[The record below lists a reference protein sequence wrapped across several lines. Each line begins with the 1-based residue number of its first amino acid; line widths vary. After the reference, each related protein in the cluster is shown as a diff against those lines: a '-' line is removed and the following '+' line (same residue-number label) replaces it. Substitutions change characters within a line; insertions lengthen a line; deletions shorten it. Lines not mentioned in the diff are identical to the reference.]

1 MRKAIEWAVGNSAG
15 VNILV
20 ALVLIGGFLSF
31 FGMRRETFPEFQLDV
46 ILVSVPYPGAT
57 PDEVES
63 GICQKIEEA
72 VQSLSGIKKLTSICR
87 EGAGFTL
94 VQLETSVRDPQ
105 RILSEIRSAVDRVS
119 VFFPERSEK
128 STVEQVVFRLPA
140 IRVAVMGP
148 KAVMGPN
155 DRSADSEARLRTYV
169 EQVRERL
176 LELPSVSQAQI
187 LNAKAYQIDVEVD
200 EDALRKYGLTLS
212 QIAQAIRREN
222 MELPSGQ
229 MKTDGQEILLR
240 GKNKSE
246 FGEDIARL
254 PLITESN
261 GAVLHIG
268 DIGNV
273 RDAFDDVT
281 AISEINGR
289 PAMVISIERTSAE
302 DLLCISDEVKALV
315 KEATVPDGYALKIWG
330 DESVDVRDRIRMLRS
345 NGIQGGV
352 IVFLLLAM
360 FLNLRLAFW
369 VAMGIPISVFGAGSV
384 LLAMGDTLNML
395 TMFAFL
401 MAVGI
406 VVDDGIVIGENIF
419 EHRRLGKTNR
429 QAAIDGVCEVLPS
442 VFSSVATTI
451 IAFIPLFY
459 VSGVM
464 GKFIAVMPTAII
476 AMLLISLAEAT
487 FALPGHL
494 SHEPHEPRTVVERIR
509 HGFSLL
515 FWPIEAFFE
524 FISKY
529 MNAALDRFGEGFY
542 LPLLKFCF
550 RYPGMPIGA
559 SILAVSLAFGMVRS
573 GWVAF
578 EFFPELDGRTLIGQI
593 IYPDGTPVS
602 VTEEA
607 AHRMEA
613 AARRISE
620 RIAADEESKGITKT
634 PPPTAEDSPRGP
646 VIMTYLQV
654 GTAAQGDPAGGDRI
668 NGSHVAQVQ
677 VELHEATMRSVTSA
691 EIMNLWRKE
700 AGEFVGADRVTYQAA
715 NMGPGGQPLEFK
727 ILAPREKVA
736 ELEAAV
742 EAAKVALRTFV
753 GVYDISDDSNPGK
766 FEFNFKIKERAQSL
780 KLTNADLSETVR
792 NAYYGAEAMRLQRGR
807 HEVKLMVRYP
817 LEKRRSLAELDELRI
832 RGPDGVERPLNE
844 LAEITH
850 SRGYSEINRLD
861 QLRSITVSADIDTA
875 QGNAALVAT
884 KLQETLVPELL
895 AKYPSLRFRW
905 EGQQQETGESFFSLV
920 IGFSIAMMSM
930 YMLLVFEFSSYL
942 QPLIIL
948 AIIPFSIVA
957 AIFGHALMHL
967 PLTLFSM
974 FGMVTL
980 AGVVVN
986 DSIVLVDFINQCI
999 EKQMPV
1005 REALLTAGSRRLRAV
1020 FLTSVTTIAG
1030 LLPMLLEKSFQAQ
1043 VLIPMA
1049 TSLAFGLI
1057 GSTTLVLLMVPLLYQ
1072 LYVIVGTELE

>member
-1 MRKAIEWAVGNSAG
+1 MRRAIEWAVRNGAG

-20 ALVLIGGFLSF
+20 LIVLVGGLVSF
-31 FGMRRETFPEFQLDV
+31 FAMRRETFPEFQLDV
-46 ILVSVPYPGAT
+46 ILVTVPYPGAT

-72 VQSLSGIKKLTSICR
+72 IQSLSGIKKLTSICR
-87 EGAGFTL
+87 EGSGFTL
-94 VQLETSVRDPQ
+94 AQLETSVKDPQ
-105 RILSEIRSAVDRVS
+105 RLLSEIRSAVDRVS
-119 VFFPERSEK
+119 IFFPERSEK

-140 IRVAVMGP
+140 IRVAIMGP
-148 KAVMGPN
+148 D
-155 DRSADSEARLRTYV
+155 DRSAESEARLRTYV

-176 LELPSVSQAQI
+176 LELPSVSQATI

-200 EDALRKYGLTLS
+200 EDTLRKYGLTLA
-212 QIAQAIRREN
+212 QIAQIVRREN

-229 MKTDGQEILLR
+229 LKTDGQEILLR

-246 FGEDIARL
+246 IGEGIARL

-261 GAVLHIG
+261 GAVLRIG

-273 RDAFDDVT
+273 RDEFDDIT

-289 PAMVISIERTSAE
+289 PALVVSIERTSAE
-302 DLLCISDEVKALV
+302 DLLSISDEVNMFV
-315 KEATVPDGYALKIWG
+315 KNADVPDGYALKTWG

-345 NGIQGGV
+345 NGLQGGI

-369 VAMGIPISVFGAGSV
+369 VAMGIPISVFGAGAV
-384 LLAMGDTLNML
+384 LLYMGDTLNML

-419 EHRRLGKTNR
+419 EHRRMGKTHVE
-429 QAAIDGVCEVLPS
+429 ASIDGVCEVLPS

-451 IAFIPLFY
+451 IAFVPLFY

-464 GKFIAVMPTAII
+464 GKFIAVMPAAII

-494 SHEPHEPRTVVERIR
+494 SHAARVPRTVYEKIL
-509 HGFSLL
+509 HGGSLVISP
-515 FWPIEAFFE
+515 FEAFFE
-524 FISKY
+524 RISVF
-529 MNAALDRFGEGFY
+529 MNAGLDRFGIAFY

-550 RYPGMPIGA
+550 RYPAMPIA
-559 SILAVSLAFGMVRS
+559 AAILVVSIAVGMVRS
-573 GWVAF
+573 GRVAF
-578 EFFPELDGRTLIGQI
+578 EFFPDLDGRTLIGQI

-602 VTEEA
+602 VTVESA
-607 AHRMEA
+607 RRMEA

-620 RIAADEESKGITKT
+620 RIAAQEESAGTSKT
-634 PPPTAEDSPRGP
+634 PSPDSPNSPRGP
-646 VIMTYLQV
+646 IKMTYLQV
-654 GTAAQGDPAGGDRI
+654 GTAAQGDPAGGDKI
-668 NGSHVAQVQ
+668 NGSHVAQIQ
-677 VELHEATMRSVTSA
+677 LELHEATVRNVTSA
-691 EIMNLWRKE
+691 ELINLWREE
-700 AGEFVGADRVTYQAA
+700 ASEFVGAERVTYQAA
-715 NMGPGGQPLEFK
+715 NMGPGGRPLEFK
-727 ILAPREKVA
+727 ILAPREDVVA
-736 ELEAAV
+736 LEAAV
-742 EAAKVALRTFV
+742 EASKEALRTFA

-817 LEKRRSLAELDELRI
+817 MDKRRSLSELDELQV

-844 LAEITH
+844 LAEITP

-875 QGNAALVAT
+875 QGNAALVAG

-930 YMLLVFEFSSYL
+930 YMLLVFEFNSYL

-957 AIFGHALMHL
+957 AIFGHAFMHL

-999 EKQMPV
+999 GKGMPI
-1005 REALLTAGSRRLRAV
+1005 REALLTAGSRRMRAV
-1020 FLTSVTTIAG
+1020 FLTSVTTVAG

-1057 GSTTLVLLMVPLLYQ
+1057 GSTTLVLLMVPLLYR
-1072 LYVIVGTELE
+1072 LYAAVATELK